1 MQLCDDRQ
9 AARTSFLRV
18 FVVFI
23 LREHGR
29 FSEQNMFYTETD
41 KHDGK
46 PEMMPESDRRPFT
59 FTESP
64 WQYSVH
70 FFWHSEVSQ

>member
-18 FVVFI
+18 FIVFI

-29 FSEQNMFYTETD
+29 FSEQNVFHTETD

-46 PEMMPESDRRPFT
+46 PEMMLESDRRPFT

-70 FFWHSEVSQ
+70 FSRYSGVSQ